1 MWQDAEAGFT
11 LFAELKALRA
21 DSNKEFASDKCM
33 GSLQEDYFNEA
44 TGVWDMEGLKDDL
57 RSAKAFVRVS
67 LHNAKTKY
75 FLLSGHVTLFRQRK
89 LPSLRVRVCAS

>member
-21 DSNKEFASDKCM
+21 DSKKEFASDKWGM

-75 FLLSGHVTLFRQRK
+75 FLLSGHVTLFRK
-89 LPSLRVRVCAS
+89 ENYPV

>member
-21 DSNKEFASDKCM
+21 DSNKEFARDKWGL

-75 FLLSGHVTLFRQRK
+75 FLLSGHVTLFRQENY
-89 LPSLRVRVCAS
+89 PV